1 MCSSDLPPVR
11 ELLID
16 WRTALFLARIGGR
29 LISDNRLLEAIVREI
44 ESRGFTVIGPADVEP
59 TLLARV
65 GPYGRIAPTE
75 AERHAIASGLRAA
88 RNLGRRDVGQAVVM
102 LGDAIL
108 DTEGA
113 DGTDA
118 MIARCAG
125 KHKDGAGPILVKAR
139 KPQQQMRADPPVVGM
154 VTLQTATAS
163 GFRGVAV
170 ESGGVLLL
178 NGPAL
183 ARAADAAGIFLA
195 GVDEKP

>member
-1 MCSSDLPPVR
+1 
-11 ELLID
+11 
-16 WRTALFLARIGGR
+16 
-29 LISDNRLLEAIVREI
+29 
-44 ESRGFTVIGPADVEP
+44 
-59 TLLARV
+59 
-65 GPYGRIAPTE
+65 
-75 AERHAIASGLRAA
+75 
-88 RNLGRRDVGQAVVM
+88 GRRDVGQAVVM
-102 LGDAIL
+102 LGDAVL

-125 KHKDGAGPILVKAR
+125 KQKDGVGPILIKAR
-139 KPQQQMRADPPVVGM
+139 KPQQQMRADPPVIGM

-170 ESGGVLLL
+170 EAGGVLLL
-178 NGPAL
+178 NGEAL